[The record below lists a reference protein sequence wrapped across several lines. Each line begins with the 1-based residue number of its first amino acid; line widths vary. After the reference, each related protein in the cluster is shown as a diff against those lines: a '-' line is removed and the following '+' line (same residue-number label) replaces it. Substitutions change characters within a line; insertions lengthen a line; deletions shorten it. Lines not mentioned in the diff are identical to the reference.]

1 MASLINNL
9 IEQMLEKIDSGNT
22 TIREYGDV
30 YVDEDTKLVVVSKED
45 VDGILDTMEWVRT
58 ALKSFPN
65 GNIDE
70 SK

>member
-30 YVDEDTKLVVVSKED
+30 YVDEDTKLVVV
-45 VDGILDTMEWVRT
+45 
-58 ALKSFPN
+58 
-65 GNIDE
+65 
-70 SK
+70 

>member
-9 IEQMLEKIDSGNT
+9 IEQMLEKIDSGNIT
-22 TIREYGDV
+22 VREYGDV
-30 YVDEDTKLVVVSKED
+30 YVDEDTKLVVVSKEG
-45 VDGILDTMEWVRT
+45 VDGMLDTMEGIRT
-58 ALKSFPN
+58 ALMSFPN

>member
-22 TIREYGDV
+22 TVREYGDV

-45 VDGILDTMEWVRT
+45 VDDLLETLEWFRT
-58 ALKSFPN
+58 ALQSFPVGKN
-65 GNIDE
+65 NE
-70 SK
+70 SG